1 MSTTDTMVVRP
12 SGKAL
17 GADIEGVDFSKR
29 LDDATFA
36 GVMQAWLDHLGL
48 RMRGLDLD
56 DAMLVEFSRRFG
68 TLDLAAITV
77 TGEREIPEYPEINVI
92 SNVKVDGRAIGSLGN
107 YESIWHTDMSYND
120 EPPRMSL
127 LYALEV
133 PPAGGNTSFLNMYL
147 AYETLPSDL
156 KEIADRFS
164 CKHDASRNSAG
175 ELRKGF
181 RDMGDPRE
189 IPGAVHPL
197 APVHPVTGRRALL
210 LGRRRNAYIPGLT
223 LAESEDALERLWAH
237 ATQEEFRWD
246 QVWKVGDMIFWDNRC
261 TMHRRDSFDDTT
273 RRVLHRTQIQG
284 ERPHR

>member
-1 MSTTDTMVVRP
+1 MSTIDTVQVRP

-17 GADIEGVDFSKR
+17 GADIEGVDLAR
-29 LDDATFA
+29 PIDDATFA
-36 GVMQAWLDHLGL
+36 RIMQAWLDHLVL
-48 RMRGLDLD
+48 RFRGQDLD
-56 DAMLVEFSRRFG
+56 DASLVAFSRRFG

-92 SNVKVDGRAIGSLGN
+92 SNVKLNGKPIGSLGN
-107 YESIWHTDMSYND
+107 YESIWHTDMSYN
-120 EPPRMSL
+120 EAPPRMSL
-127 LYALEV
+127 LYSLEV
-133 PPAGGNTSFLNMYL
+133 PAEGGNTGFLNMYL
-147 AYETLPSDL
+147 AYETLPADL

-175 ELRKGF
+175 ELRSGF
-181 RDMGDPRE
+181 RDMSDPRE

-223 LAESEDALERLWAH
+223 LTESEDALDRLWAH
-237 ATQEEFRWD
+237 ATQPHLRWD
-246 QVWKVGDMIFWDNRC
+246 QVWKKGDLIFWDNRC
-261 TMHRRDSFDDTT
+261 TMHRRDSFDDNA